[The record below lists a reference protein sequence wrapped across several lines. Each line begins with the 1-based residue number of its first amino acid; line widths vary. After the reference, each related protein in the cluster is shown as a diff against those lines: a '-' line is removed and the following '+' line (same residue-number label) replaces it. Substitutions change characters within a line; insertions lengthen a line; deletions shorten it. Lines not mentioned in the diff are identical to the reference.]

1 MNNALDEL
9 IEYVKGLPHDE
20 KVVVGR
26 TCLARIETALIAAGI
41 DEDTRLAFALAV
53 IGVAVSSDRTTS
65 FEEYALFC
73 SIFGEIVKYEV
84 FYDLTNGGSTKEVI
98 AKIDGIVDKLPA
110 EIKRDCCTLALLFM
124 TADGVVT
131 DREREVFEQLLA

>member
-1 MNNALDEL
+1 MNTLDDL
-9 IEYVKGLPHDE
+9 IEYVKNLPHDE
-20 KVVVGR
+20 KVIVGR
-26 TCLARIETALIAAGI
+26 TCLSHIENAMIAADI
-41 DEDTRLAFALAV
+41 DEETRLAFVLAV

-73 SIFGEIVKYEV
+73 SIFGEIIKYET

-98 AKIDGIVDKLPA
+98 AKIDGIVDRLPA

-131 DREREVFEQLLA
+131 GREREVFEQLLA